1 MADNRWGYRPR
12 DSAVVVLCNSE
23 QAARKHAV
31 DGATAV
37 VHRDGQW
44 VGLPTDPRETPDRD

>member
-44 VGLPTDPRETPDRD
+44 VGLPTDPRETPDRG

>member
-1 MADNRWGYRPR
+1 MADSRWGYRPH

-44 VGLPTDPRETPDRD
+44 VGLPTEPRETPDRD